1 MPKKCIP
8 GVICIENTTIF
19 VIILI
24 ILFGLF
30 LWYQRFHL
38 AGKNGNVTNTTNN
51 YSALLYPPKHS
62 QHPMIQQH
70 LATIPSQDIR
80 GDVGRCTMGGGTVGD
95 PLTNAYVPP
104 IKCDAGGLMNVP
116 LTMNV
121 PSNGIPINV
130 PTQHYNTQYS
140 QIGILTKRF
149 GNNNEIL
156 PLMGRRTI
164 TSRDKWQYYTVSG
177 GGAGG
182 NLQTKLPIRVKGK
195 SCSGE
200 YGCSEIY
207 SGDEVYVEG
216 FQDTF
221 EATVYESGM
230 FSYIPY

>member
-1 MPKKCIP
+1 MAIYMPKKCIP

-19 VIILI
+19 VIVLI
-24 ILFGLF
+24 ILFGMF
-30 LWYQRFHL
+30 LWYQRYHL
-38 AGKNGNVTNTTNN
+38 AGKNENVTNTTNN

-140 QIGILTKRF
+140 QMGILTKRY
-149 GNNNEIL
+149 GSNNEIL
-156 PLMGRRTI
+156 PIILDNFYAFNFKVI
-164 TSRDKWQYYTVSG
+164 
-177 GGAGG
+177 
-182 NLQTKLPIRVKGK
+182 
-195 SCSGE
+195 
-200 YGCSEIY
+200 
-207 SGDEVYVEG
+207 
-216 FQDTF
+216 
-221 EATVYESGM
+221 
-230 FSYIPY
+230 